1 MKRWPLG
8 SQITLALGGAMLLMS
23 VLAGEYVRALETQ
36 YVLAGLAIQQHV
48 TWMYLVSLSIVA
60 LVTASIVLL
69 VHWLAIW
76 PLHKINQRLIALAQG
91 DLTTPL
97 TASGSRELVQLS
109 DSVNALGHAF
119 KELQNDIAER
129 RRAEEDSP
137 GQQSGQE

>member
-1 MKRWPLG
+1 M
-8 SQITLALGGAMLLMS
+8 
-23 VLAGEYVRALETQ
+23 
-36 YVLAGLAIQQHV
+36 
-48 TWMYLVSLSIVA
+48 
-60 LVTASIVLL
+60 
-69 VHWLAIW
+69 HWLAIW

-109 DSVNALGHAF
+109 DSVNVLGHAF
-119 KELQNDIAER
+119 KELRSDIAEC